1 MSPLQKQQPTWK
13 QNTYQG
19 LFSSVYTL
27 FSAVWTNE
35 VFTHCWLMLRWE
47 MSSIK
52 SHLALKVKAAA
63 LTGKKFTQLHWPT
76 IHPHINT
83 HTRTRARR
91 QSGFRSQICSRRTS
105 PCLRKWAWDLCFCLI
120 IVPMRQNMKCWL
132 SKSTHV
138 YSHTHKHTHTITTI
152 T

>member
-1 MSPLQKQQPTWK
+1 MSPLQKQQLTRK

-19 LFSSVYTL
+19 LFSSDYSL

-47 MSSIK
+47 RSSIK

-63 LTGKKFTQLHWPT
+63 LTGKTFTQLHRPST
-76 IHPHINT
+76 HTQT
-83 HTRTRARR
+83 HTRTYARR
-91 QSGFRSQICSRRTS
+91 QSGFRSAAVT
-105 PCLRKWAWDLCFCLI
+105 PKN
-120 IVPMRQNMKCWL
+120 VPMSEEVRMRLMFL
-132 SKSTHV
+132 SHYCPNETKHEMLV
-138 YSHTHKHTHTITTI
+138 VKEHTCLFSHTHTITTI

>member
-63 LTGKKFTQLHWPT
+63 LTGKFTQLHWPT

-83 HTRTRARR
+83 HTHTRTQTVGIQVA
-91 QSGFRSQICSRRTS
+91 
-105 PCLRKWAWDLCFCLI
+105 DLQPKN
-120 IVPMRQNMKCWL
+120 VPMSEEVSMRLMFL
-132 SKSTHV
+132 SHYCPNETKHEMLVVKEHTCLF
-138 YSHTHKHTHTITTI
+138 SHTQTHTHTITTI